1 MRGFARLIARLITRL
16 LLLVSGTLAPLSL
29 APLSLAPL
37 SFVPLFLVPMSAFAA
52 SVETQ
57 VAMQMGFQ
65 KGFIE
70 RLSESFGLIKDLV
83 LDVLFAVPLVPQEI
97 ARIFLKML
105 DEIPANASVS
115 NMIVRMLF
123 LVGIQF
129 FIPFVLKGYVASHRA
144 KLTLTLAT
152 EDGQAEPAES
162 SPTPKAYFQ
171 AAFIDVLDRFVALIF
186 IVILG
191 HLLFEPKHHLG
202 AMGLAI
208 VDAVFRYRLVILAR
222 DIVFR
227 PHEPKLALIKLP
239 HLVLRALLVPAE
251 IALAFDLGFILLIQV
266 WLDAGMLITAAQA
279 LALIIAT
286 LSTVLI
292 LFGVSHARKILRML
306 VATAANTPSDLL
318 SHTPALEALAPHLA
332 KRCNFLISFAGIIA
346 ILIWLSWCYGV
357 IALDF
362 PFFYFCIN
370 AGTVLVASFVIELLL
385 GKTLALLQMQ
395 NPQKQTHAGGGVANA
410 PSVWPSRRTVMAWTE
425 QLKALRSSVHAL
437 AVLGVALII
446 SHFLA
451 EDFNTVMGFEH
462 WQTMES
468 AIIRALVVF
477 TIGYI
482 AYLWLRCV
490 MRMHF
495 AIPESAF
502 IPGSEELAPASRLST
517 VMPLVQG
524 FAGFVIL
531 GSGLVYALS
540 ELGVNT
546 APLLAGAGIFGL
558 AISFGSQAL
567 VRDIVAGLF
576 FMVDDAFRIG
586 EYIEAGRLKGTVEK
600 ISLRSLRLRHQN
612 GQIHTVPFGQLG
624 SVTNHSRDWLT
635 VKFNLRLMRDTD
647 FELVRKTVKRIGEAM
662 LTDEEVGP
670 EFLQPLKLQG
680 IADVQDNATLYR
692 FKFTVRPGKPTIVQR
707 NALKRIVAAFAE
719 KGIEFASNAV
729 IVSHQGRDSQET
741 SEEEQ
746 ITGAAASVGLNK
758 VSALGEG

>member
-1 MRGFARLIARLITRL
+1 
-16 LLLVSGTLAPLSL
+16 
-29 APLSLAPL
+29 
-37 SFVPLFLVPMSAFAA
+37 
-52 SVETQ
+52 
-57 VAMQMGFQ
+57 
-65 KGFIE
+65 
-70 RLSESFGLIKDLV
+70 
-83 LDVLFAVPLVPQEI
+83 
-97 ARIFLKML
+97 
-105 DEIPANASVS
+105 
-115 NMIVRMLF
+115 
-123 LVGIQF
+123 
-129 FIPFVLKGYVASHRA
+129 
-144 KLTLTLAT
+144 
-152 EDGQAEPAES
+152 
-162 SPTPKAYFQ
+162 
-171 AAFIDVLDRFVALIF
+171 
-186 IVILG
+186 
-191 HLLFEPKHHLG
+191 
-202 AMGLAI
+202 
-208 VDAVFRYRLVILAR
+208 
-222 DIVFR
+222 
-227 PHEPKLALIKLP
+227 
-239 HLVLRALLVPAE
+239 
-251 IALAFDLGFILLIQV
+251 
-266 WLDAGMLITAAQA
+266 
-279 LALIIAT
+279 
-286 LSTVLI
+286 
-292 LFGVSHARKILRML
+292 
-306 VATAANTPSDLL
+306 
-318 SHTPALEALAPHLA
+318 
-332 KRCNFLISFAGIIA
+332 
-346 ILIWLSWCYGV
+346 
-357 IALDF
+357 
-362 PFFYFCIN
+362 
-370 AGTVLVASFVIELLL
+370 
-385 GKTLALLQMQ
+385 
-395 NPQKQTHAGGGVANA
+395 
-410 PSVWPSRRTVMAWTE
+410 
-425 QLKALRSSVHAL
+425 
-437 AVLGVALII
+437 
-446 SHFLA
+446 
-451 EDFNTVMGFEH
+451 
-462 WQTMES
+462 
-468 AIIRALVVF
+468 
-477 TIGYI
+477 
-482 AYLWLRCV
+482 
-490 MRMHF
+490 
-495 AIPESAF
+495 
-502 IPGSEELAPASRLST
+502 
-517 VMPLVQG
+517 MPLVQG